1 VLEVENKEALKYNK
15 IGTNLMNKENYD
27 KALEFFLKSISLDP
41 QNPVY
46 YHNAGVCLMIEEEK
60 ERAISLFKEALN
72 KKIDIDETTF
82 YLSKLLYETKKFED
96 LINLNVNIKNSEYI
110 YEISINKAK
119 SLITF
124 GRIEEALKII
134 NQLRLSGFTTQE
146 LDLLDNMIK
155 K

>member
-1 VLEVENKEALKYNK
+1 MENKEALKYNK
-15 IGTNLMNKENYD
+15 IGTNLMNKENYS
-27 KALEFFLKSISLDP
+27 KALEFFLRSISLDP

-82 YLSKLLYETKKFED
+82 YLSKLLYKTKKFED

-124 GRIEEALKII
+124 GRVEEALKII
-134 NQLRLSGFTTQE
+134 NQLRMNGFNTQE

>member
-1 VLEVENKEALKYNK
+1 MENKEALKYNK
-15 IGTNLMNKENYD
+15 IGTSLMNKENYD

-124 GRIEEALKII
+124 GRVEEALKII
-134 NQLRLSGFTTQE
+134 NQLRMNGFNTQE